1 MMKRSLQLVP
11 ALGFA
16 IAAMTFG
23 GCNKVEDKP
32 KTVEAKPATPAASA
46 PAPAPVAAEPIKI
59 GVIGPYTGGSSPM
72 GLSMRDGVRLAAKEI
87 NANGGVLGK
96 KIELIERDDQATNE
110 RGAQVTQELI
120 ASQKVSAILGFINTG
135 VAKASVRYPVEG
147 KIPTIINVATG
158 IIVNEY
164 FKDAEGK
171 PQENY
176 LFSMSANDTIQSDL
190 IVSEFVDKKGYKK
203 IAILADDTNY
213 GQSGREFVE
222 NELKK
227 RDITAVYVGKFKI
240 KDTDMTPQL
249 QEAKAAGAE
258 ALIVFG
264 IGPENAQIA
273 NGRAKLGWMVP
284 MIGSWTMSMSNF
296 IDNATVNG
304 EGVMMPQSFIQDS
317 AKTDRQKK
325 FVAEYLKEFKPQDDR
340 IPVAVAAA
348 QGYDSMYVMAG
359 AIKEAGSTDGTKV
372 RDALCDLKNPYSGVV
387 MTYNKPFSATNHVA
401 LRKADV
407 GLGMVKAGRVAP
419 ANP

>member
-1 MMKRSLQLVP
+1 MITRFFPLIP
-11 ALGFA
+11 ALGLA
-16 IAAMTFG
+16 LVALTMA
-23 GCNKVEDKP
+23 
-32 KTVEAKPATPAASA
+32 PATAPAAD
-46 PAPAPVAAEPIKI
+46 PIKI
-59 GVIGPYTGGSSPM
+59 GVIGPYTKGSSPM
-72 GLSMRDGVRLAAKEI
+72 GISMRDGVRLAAKEI
-87 NANGGVLGK
+87 NASGGLLGT
-96 KIELIERDDQATNE
+96 KIELIERDDEATNE
-110 RGAQVTQELI
+110 RGAQLSQELI
-120 ASQKVSAILGFINTG
+120 SSQKVSAILGFINTG
-135 VAKASVRYPVEG
+135 VAKASVRYPIEA

-158 IIVNEY
+158 IIVNDY

-190 IVSEFVDKKGYKK
+190 LVSQFVDTKGYKK

-222 NELKK
+222 AELKK
-227 RDITAVYVGKFKI
+227 RNITAVYVGKFKI

-249 QEAKAAGAE
+249 QEAKAAGTE

-296 IDNATVNG
+296 IDNASVNG
-304 EGVMMPQSFIQDS
+304 EGVMMPQSFIQDA
-317 AKTDRQKK
+317 AKTERQKK
-325 FVAEYLKEFKPQDDR
+325 FVAEYLKEFKPAEDR

-348 QGYDSMYVMAG
+348 QGYDSMYIMAE
-359 AIKEAGSTDGTKV
+359 AIKQAGSTDGTKI
-372 RDALCDLKNPYSGVV
+372 RDALRNLATPYSGVV
-387 MTYNKPFSATNHVA
+387 TTYTKPFTPTDHIA

-407 GLGMVKAGRVAP
+407 GMGMVKGGRVAP
-419 ANP
+419 ATQ